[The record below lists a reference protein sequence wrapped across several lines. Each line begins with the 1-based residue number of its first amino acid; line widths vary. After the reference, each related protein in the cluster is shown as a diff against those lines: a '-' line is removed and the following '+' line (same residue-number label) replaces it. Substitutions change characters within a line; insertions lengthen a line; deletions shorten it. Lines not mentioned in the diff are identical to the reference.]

1 MFTTFKSG
9 PVPLT
14 YTDEELLQLIDNYI
28 SESHGEFSYKNLC
41 YYIVA
46 KAKEE
51 GKVEGAPHTEYS
63 RSEMSIN
70 AGYKVSR
77 ILWEKIWNKEIYIV
91 FGENPYQAHYNDDLR
106 FLKYEWHL

>member
-1 MFTTFKSG
+1 MFTTYKSG

-14 YTDEELLQLIDNYI
+14 YTDDELLHLIDAYI
-28 SESHGEFSYKNLC
+28 SDSNGEFSYKNLC

-63 RSEMSIN
+63 RS
-70 AGYKVSR
+70 
-77 ILWEKIWNKEIYIV
+77 
-91 FGENPYQAHYNDDLR
+91 LR
-106 FLKYEWHL
+106 L

>member
-1 MFTTFKSG
+1 MFTTYKSG

-14 YTDEELLQLIDNYI
+14 YTDDELSHLIDEYI
-28 SESHGEFSYKNLC
+28 SDSNGEFSYKNLC
-41 YYIVA
+41 YHIVA
-46 KAKEE
+46 RAKEE

-63 RSEMSIN
+63 RCEMSII

-91 FGENPYQAHYNDDLR
+91 FGENPYQAHYNGDTR
-106 FLKYEWHL
+106 FLRYE